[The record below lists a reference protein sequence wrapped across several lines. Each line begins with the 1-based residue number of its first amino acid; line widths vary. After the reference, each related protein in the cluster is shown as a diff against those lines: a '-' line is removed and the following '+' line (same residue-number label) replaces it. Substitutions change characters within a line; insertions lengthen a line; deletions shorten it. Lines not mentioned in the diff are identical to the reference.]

1 MNKNALNILIISNNL
16 WSLAEGMFGPLFAV
30 FADKIGGDIFD
41 ITWAWAAYLVARGTV
56 SVLTGKI
63 SDKWISKEKLVVIG
77 FGLHAIFTFSFLL
90 VSNKWELAL
99 VQLGLGFATALASPT
114 WYSLFARYSGNNKNG
129 SAWGVVNGLEDY
141 LAAIGIITGGILVA
155 KFGFTGLFVVM
166 GVVQT
171 LATLYQAKMLK

>member
-1 MNKNALNILIISNNL
+1 MDRKALKILIVSNNL
-16 WSLAEGMFGPLFAV
+16 WSLAEGMFGPLFAI

-41 ITWAWAAYLVARGTV
+41 ITWAWAAYLVARGSV

-63 SDKWISKEKLVVIG
+63 SDKWISKERLVVIG

-90 VSNKWELAL
+90 VSNKWELAI
-99 VQLGLGFATALASPT
+99 VQLGLGLATALASPT
-114 WYSLFARYSGNNKNG
+114 WYSLFARYSGKNKNG
-129 SAWGVVNGLEDY
+129 LAWGIVNGLEDY
-141 LAAIGIITGGILVA
+141 LAAMGIILGGVLVVR
-155 KFGFTGLFVVM
+155 FGFSGLFIIM